1 MGYVYGW
8 QVYVLMNRNLSLLI
22 SSQVFGFTAA
32 NVTVFLSGIIGS
44 QLSTIK
50 SLATFPPSIYVVG
63 IAISTIF
70 AAKVMSIIGRRL
82 GFVLASLGSS
92 LACLLAAYSIFIN
105 SFIIFSFSCFLL
117 GTGMAFIHQ
126 YRFAAAETVEKDKAP
141 KAVSMLLLAGIVS
154 AFIGITLA
162 NKTKDLISDHVYV
175 GSYIA
180 LACLTIMPA
189 IFLSFYKN
197 SKITNKNNSTYSNVR
212 TYKEFVSDPK
222 FLQAMVAATFGY
234 VVMAFLM
241 TATPISMH
249 YVHKL
254 SVDKVGLVIQF
265 HVLGMFLPSLFTGN
279 LIKRFGFSNIMYMGV
294 FFYALTIS
302 LSLFEPTFINYFAS
316 LIFLGIGWNFLY
328 ISGTSLL
335 VTTYNEQ
342 EKFKAQGFNDLI
354 VFSATAIGSLSA
366 GILISLLSWKIVNFM
381 CIPFL
386 IIILF
391 VILRADIKKAPAN

>member
-1 MGYVYGW
+1 
-8 QVYVLMNRNLSLLI
+8 MNRNLSLLI

-82 GFVLASLGSS
+82 GFVLASIGSS

-197 SKITNKNNSTYSNVR
+197 SKITNNNNSTNANVR
-212 TYKEFVSDPK
+212 TYKEFISDPK

-302 LSLFEPTFINYFAS
+302 LSLFEPTFINYFTS

>member
-1 MGYVYGW
+1 
-8 QVYVLMNRNLSLLI
+8 MNKNLSLLI

-44 QLSTIK
+44 QLTTIK

-82 GFVLASLGSS
+82 GFVLASIGSS

-162 NKTKDLISDHVYV
+162 NKTKDLISDHIYV

-189 IFLSFYKN
+189 IFLTFYKN
-197 SKITNKNNSTYSNVR
+197 SKITNKNNLTYSNVR

-316 LIFLGIGWNFLY
+316 LICLGIGWNFLY

-342 EKFKAQGFNDLI
+342 EKFKAPGFKDLI